1 MKKKAPAHV
10 IRAATVDDVDAM
22 FSVRGAVGENTLTAE
37 ELATIGI
44 TPESIAQMV
53 RSAPCAWVATVE
65 QTVVGFAMAD
75 LDSACLF
82 ALFVRPQYEGQGM
95 GTGLTQVC
103 EQALF
108 AHHAL
113 IWLET
118 ARDSRAAQLYR
129 ALGWGQETDI
139 GGGDIRMEKRRP

>member
-1 MKKKAPAHV
+1 M
-10 IRAATVDDVDAM
+10 DDVDAM

-95 GTGLTQVC
+95 GTGLAQVC